1 MSILCGNGGM
11 YFTEELERGAD
22 GSMTGFAFPE
32 MLVYVYKLFKQ
43 NKKELAIKVF
53 NAYLPYAR
61 YEFQPSL
68 GMSVRKYTLAKRGAI
83 KCSKVRKP
91 SVELNQ
97 FIIHE
102 IENLISEQEVEL
114 QNLRELF

>member
-1 MSILCGNGGM
+1 M
-11 YFTEELERGAD
+11 
-22 GSMTGFAFPE
+22 
-32 MLVYVYKLFKQ
+32 
-43 NKKELAIKVF
+43 
-53 NAYLPYAR
+53 PYAR
-61 YEFQPSL
+61 YEFQPSIGL
-68 GMSVRKYTLAKRGAI
+68 SARKYTLAKRGAI

-97 FIIHE
+97 FTINE